1 MPVTIGN
8 KKTKFFFYFTLFF
21 LLSTVNFNNY
31 KKESEKKFFTIN
43 KIEIKGNKIIKK
55 KNILESLTQLYGKNI
70 FKLNTFEIK
79 SQLFN
84 YNLIKN
90 ISIKKYYPNKIEIN
104 IDEAKFIAI
113 IVKNNTKYFLAD
125 NQKLVL
131 YRDDLS
137 TKKLPQLYGV
147 NAEKFFLNFKNIL
160 EKNKFN
166 LSLVNNYYYFQIN
179 RWDLYLKN
187 KLIVKLPT
195 ENVEQA
201 ILLVKKLINKQEF
214 LDSKIIDLRIKE
226 KIIIKDN
233 G

>member
-1 MPVTIGN
+1 MPVTTGN
-8 KKTKFFFYFTLFF
+8 KKKKFFFYFILFF

-31 KKESEKKFFTIN
+31 KKKSEKKFFSIN
-43 KIEIKGNKIIKK
+43 KIEIKGNNIIDK

-70 FKLNTFEIK
+70 FKLNTLEIK
-79 SQLFN
+79 GKLFN

-113 IVKNNTKYFLAD
+113 IVKNNTKYFLTD

-131 YRDDLS
+131 YRDDLGI
-137 TKKLPQLYGV
+137 KKLPQLYGI
-147 NAEKFFLNFKNIL
+147 NAEKFFLNFKKIL
-160 EKNKFN
+160 ESNKFN
-166 LSLVNNYYYFQIN
+166 LSLINNYYYFQIN

-187 KLIVKLPT
+187 NLVVKLPT

-201 ILLVKKLINKQEF
+201 IFLVKKLIKKKEF
-214 LDSKIIDLRIKE
+214 LNSKIIDLRIKE

>member
-1 MPVTIGN
+1 MPVIIGS
-8 KKTKFFFYFTLFF
+8 KKKKFFFYFILFS

-31 KKESEKKFFTIN
+31 KKENEKNFFSIN
-43 KIEIKGNKIIKK
+43 TIEIKGNKIVEK

-70 FKLNTFEIK
+70 FKLNIFEIK

-84 YNLIKN
+84 FNLIKN

-104 IDEAKFIAI
+104 IDEAEFIAI

-125 NQKLVL
+125 NQKLVI

-137 TKKLPQLYGV
+137 IKKLPQLYGI

-160 EKNKFN
+160 ESNKFN
-166 LSLVNNYYYFQIN
+166 LSLINNYYYFQIN

-187 KLIVKLPT
+187 NIVVKLPA

-201 ILLVKKLINKQEF
+201 ILLVKKLIKKKEF
-214 LDSKIIDLRIKE
+214 LNSKIIDLRIKE
-226 KIIIKDN
+226 KIIVKDN